1 MYLCNLRQIYY
12 ILSQAVM
19 LMYHFKK
26 TIKFNMFSTILWI
39 WIQAFGKK
47 NASICFR
54 SINTV
59 RLLISLSNNKT
70 FSSTDSGHILV
81 AFKFLMQHLAQVI
94 L

>member
-26 TIKFNMFSTILWI
+26 RLSLICFPLF
-39 WIQAFGKK
+39 FGFGYRLLEKK
-47 NASICFR
+47 CINFFR

-70 FSSTDSGHILV
+70 FSSTDSGYIFV

>member
-1 MYLCNLRQIYY
+1 MGHVSLQIYD

-19 LMYHFKK
+19 LMYPFKK
-26 TIKFNMFSTILWI
+26 RLSLICFPLF
-39 WIQAFGKK
+39 FGFGYRLLKK
-47 NASICFR
+47 NASIFFR
-54 SINTV
+54 FINTV

-70 FSSTDSGHILV
+70 FSSTDSGHIFV